1 MSKKQHKT
9 TLNFRWTYLIHK
21 MDYWIFW
28 ICGILDHWLNYF
40 KQPLKSTFGYILGT
54 QKLPS
59 VCRSIVSFL
68 RGCNRFL
75 TSNAV
80 WTVWLLGT
88 SLAYC
93 CVFLIWLWV
102 MFLHSPSEIVL
113 VPPAPSD
120 LVSGFL
126 PRLWMLF
133 LFSLSELLGGHVE
146 DFIQFF
152 ELVGSTFVY
161 SCI

>member
-1 MSKKQHKT
+1 M
-9 TLNFRWTYLIHK
+9 
-21 MDYWIFW
+21 
-28 ICGILDHWLNYF
+28 
-40 KQPLKSTFGYILGT
+40 
-54 QKLPS
+54 
-59 VCRSIVSFL
+59 SFL

-133 LFSLSELLGGHVE
+133 LFSLPELLCGRVE
-146 DFIQFF
+146 DCIQFV
-152 ELVGSTFVY
+152 ELVNSNFSIAVFNFPLSAAVSRCAVCTTASSGVTFGCLMY
-161 SCI
+161 L